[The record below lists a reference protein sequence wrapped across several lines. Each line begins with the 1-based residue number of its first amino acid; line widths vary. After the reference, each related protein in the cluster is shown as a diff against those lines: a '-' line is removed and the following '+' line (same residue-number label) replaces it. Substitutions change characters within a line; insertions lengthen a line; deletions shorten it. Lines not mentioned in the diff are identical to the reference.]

1 MSAPRKASEV
11 TDQEWIEM
19 MRLYRE
25 LNCSL
30 TATTPDEME
39 KFSDL
44 FARTLA
50 GKGDVKQ

>member
-1 MSAPRKASEV
+1 MSAINQAAQV
-11 TDQEWIEM
+11 TDQEWQEM

-30 TATTPDEME
+30 TATTPEEME
-39 KFSDL
+39 RFSEL
-44 FARTLA
+44 FVRTLA

>member
-1 MSAPRKASEV
+1 M

-30 TATTPDEME
+30 TATTPSEME
-39 KFSDL
+39 RFSDL

-50 GKGDVKQ
+50 GKGDVKP